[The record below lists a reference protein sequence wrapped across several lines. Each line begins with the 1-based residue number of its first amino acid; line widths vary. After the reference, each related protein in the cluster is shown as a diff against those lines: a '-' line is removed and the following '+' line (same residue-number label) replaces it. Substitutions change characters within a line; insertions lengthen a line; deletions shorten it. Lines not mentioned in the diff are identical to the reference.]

1 MRGRRHVV
9 RFVCTLFLGIGVY
22 GVSGAPL
29 VLAGNIQQTIQQ
41 ERMGL
46 EQIQKEI
53 EYTKEKKKKVQEEH
67 DEVLRRVEEFDQ
79 RVAEERRDYD
89 RVNRKLKHT
98 DHELEVISQKLKILH
113 SRLRTGRQSIL
124 ARLRLLYMDGRGGH
138 AKSLLATRS
147 YADFQRRYDYLST
160 ISKREFAL
168 LESHQLDVEAVK
180 KLQAEQA
187 QARAMLLQN
196 RKQTEKTLKR
206 IKGIRSK
213 KRTILVSLQEKSR
226 SHEKSLQSL
235 TRREGRKESLL
246 KELEQR
252 RKLERASVPAS
263 KAFRPQTGSLMWP
276 ADGEVVTRFG
286 RQKHPTFD
294 TYIQKKG
301 IEIRTT
307 EGSAIRAVSAGKVV
321 YADWLKGYGL
331 VMIVDHKNSF
341 FSLYAHA
348 SKLLVKD
355 GDGVKTGEIIGET
368 GDSGLTED
376 NILYFE
382 LRKGTNPVDPLKWL
396 VKRP

>member
-1 MRGRRHVV
+1 
-9 RFVCTLFLGIGVY
+9 
-22 GVSGAPL
+22 
-29 VLAGNIQQTIQQ
+29 LAGTIQKTIQQ
-41 ERMGL
+41 ERLGL

-53 EYTKEKKKKVQEEH
+53 EYTKEKKKKVQEEY
-67 DEVLRRVEEFDQ
+67 DEMLQKVEEFDQ
-79 RVAEERRDYD
+79 RVVQQRRDYD
-89 RVNRKLKHT
+89 RVNRELKQT
-98 DHELEVISQKLKILH
+98 DHELGEISQKLKILH
-113 SRLRTGRQSIL
+113 YRLRTGRQSIL
-124 ARLRLLYMDGRGGH
+124 ARLRLLYMEGQGGH
-138 AKSLLATRS
+138 AKSLLATGS

-160 ISKREFAL
+160 ISKREFELLGSYQFDVEEVGKLQSQQAHARDLL
-168 LESHQLDVEAVK
+168 LE
-180 KLQAEQA
+180 
-187 QARAMLLQN
+187 N
-196 RKQTEKTLKR
+196 RKQTEKTLQK
-206 IKGIRSK
+206 IKDIRGE
-213 KRTILVSLQEKSR
+213 KRTILASLRKKSQ

-235 TRREGRKESLL
+235 TRRESRKESLL

-252 RKLERASVPAS
+252 RKLDLARVPPS
-263 KAFRPQTGSLMWP
+263 KVFRPQTGSLLWP

-301 IEIRTT
+301 IEILTS

-348 SKLLVKD
+348 SKLHVKD
-355 GDGVKTGEIIGET
+355 GDGVKTGEVIGET

-382 LRKGTNPVDPLKWL
+382 LRKGTDPVDPLKWL